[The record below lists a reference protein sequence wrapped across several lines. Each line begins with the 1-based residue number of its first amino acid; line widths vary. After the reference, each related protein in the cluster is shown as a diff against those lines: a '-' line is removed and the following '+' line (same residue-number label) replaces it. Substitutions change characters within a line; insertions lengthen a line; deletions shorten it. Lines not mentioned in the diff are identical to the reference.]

1 VKLRKQKVDLL
12 RECFLSAS
20 VGRVRWVNFLIHNYF
35 THLGGCALL
44 WNFFCFCF
52 PMMAGFYTVLST
64 LDLKV
69 YELRRGQTTK
79 IRFDRKD
86 MILV

>member
-1 VKLRKQKVDLL
+1 VL
-12 RECFLSAS
+12 FF
-20 VGRVRWVNFLIHNYF
+20 G
-35 THLGGCALL
+35 
-44 WNFFCFCF
+44 FFCFF
-52 PMMAGFYTVLST
+52 VSLRWMDFIVLST
-64 LDLKV
+64 SDLKV

>member
-1 VKLRKQKVDLL
+1 
-12 RECFLSAS
+12 
-20 VGRVRWVNFLIHNYF
+20 VNFLIHNYF

-44 WNFFCFCF
+44 WNLNFFFF
-52 PMMAGFYTVLST
+52 PFMMAGFYTVLST
-64 LDLKV
+64 LDLKM

-79 IRFDRKD
+79 IHFDRKD